1 MNGQFVENGNMNK
14 EQARKLHEEAY
25 VIDGLN
31 ASYFFNEAVL
41 RRIRQGDCS

>member
-1 MNGQFVENGNMNK
+1 MYKDEAFHI
-14 EQARKLHEEAY
+14 HEESI

-41 RRIRQGDCS
+41 RRIRQGGVTE